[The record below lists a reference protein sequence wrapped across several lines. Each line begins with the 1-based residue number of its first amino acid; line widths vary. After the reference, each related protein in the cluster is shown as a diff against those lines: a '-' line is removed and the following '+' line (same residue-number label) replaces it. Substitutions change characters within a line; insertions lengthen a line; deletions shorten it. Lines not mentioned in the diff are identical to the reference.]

1 MPEDQI
7 KLAFSKVKQDIQTI
21 FDELLNIKKELSE
34 NKENVKEILLRLE
47 SIKDG
52 KKKQKEGISTGNDGA
67 NQSIN
72 HLINQ
77 SITNQSFNQSI
88 HPINANYEGIK
99 QFDPEKG
106 ANHLI
111 NQSLINQSINHSQD
125 EKLKN
130 LTVDISKTFLSLS
143 KQELKLFLTI
153 YQLEDESIEPS
164 YKNLSLKM
172 NLSEHCI
179 RSHLSSLLKKNT
191 PIIKKRLNNH
201 TNLLSISKEFRAL
214 NLKQK
219 LINLYYESD
228 PHQKTLFDVN

>member
-125 EKLKN
+125 E
-130 LTVDISKTFLSLS
+130 
-143 KQELKLFLTI
+143 
-153 YQLEDESIEPS
+153 SIEPS

>member
-77 SITNQSFNQSI
+77 SITNQS
-88 HPINANYEGIK
+88 
-99 QFDPEKG
+99 
-106 ANHLI
+106 I
-111 NQSLINQSINHSQD
+111 NQSLARRKTQKFNCRYKQNFFIFV
-125 EKLKN
+125 K
-130 LTVDISKTFLSLS
+130 TRTKTF
-143 KQELKLFLTI
+143 F
-153 YQLEDESIEPS
+153 
-164 YKNLSLKM
+164 
-172 NLSEHCI
+172 
-179 RSHLSSLLKKNT
+179 
-191 PIIKKRLNNH
+191 NN
-201 TNLLSISKEFRAL
+201 ISVGRRKYRAVL
-214 NLKQK
+214 
-219 LINLYYESD
+219 
-228 PHQKTLFDVN
+228 